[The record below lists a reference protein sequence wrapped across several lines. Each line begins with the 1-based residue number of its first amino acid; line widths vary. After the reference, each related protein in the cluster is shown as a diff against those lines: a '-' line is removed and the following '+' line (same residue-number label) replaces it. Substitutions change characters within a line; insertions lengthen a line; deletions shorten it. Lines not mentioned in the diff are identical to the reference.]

1 MTTEEIKRMVD
12 DGRAEQLTAQ
22 LCRHWEVAAERLGG
36 LVQELSAG
44 MDTCVEAE
52 IYAAMMRMQGSVTA
66 LIELNKMPTAY
77 LFSEYLDRIGR
88 TVSDTS
94 IRQSVSAMV
103 SAGPKRG
110 REAVTSIQFS
120 SRPKASTWFV

>member
-77 LFSEYLDRIGR
+77 LFSEYLDR
-88 TVSDTS
+88 
-94 IRQSVSAMV
+94 
-103 SAGPKRG
+103 
-110 REAVTSIQFS
+110 
-120 SRPKASTWFV
+120 